1 MLDPYELQ
9 VFLTAAETE
18 SSSATAHRLHL
29 TQPAV
34 SKQIQTLEQRLMRSM
49 YTSAALSTNLYRE
62 LTLALVFRRVAN
74 SAVPPAKSLTHGTR

>member
-18 SSSATAHRLHL
+18 SFSATARRLHL

-34 SKQIQTLEQRLMRSM
+34 SKQIQTLEQRLMRPM
-49 YTSAALSTNLYRE
+49 YTSAASSEFVSRADVGSRFFGGLPTPPS
-62 LTLALVFRRVAN
+62 RRP
-74 SAVPPAKSLTHGTR
+74 SH